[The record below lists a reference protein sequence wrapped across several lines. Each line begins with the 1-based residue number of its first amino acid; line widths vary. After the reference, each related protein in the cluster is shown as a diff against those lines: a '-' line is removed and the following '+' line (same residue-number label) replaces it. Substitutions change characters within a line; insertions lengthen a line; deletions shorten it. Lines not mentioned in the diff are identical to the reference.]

1 MWNQIQQAL
10 QDSMSRVTTKIA
22 MLLPGILAF
31 IVALLIFLVLAWL
44 FAWLVRSVLT
54 GLRFDERLRNGAQ
67 TLAEWSPTST
77 PTTLATRVVFW
88 AFVALG
94 VLVAV
99 SAFDAASAEPAVTAY
114 VFPYLPHIIAAAL
127 LFFIGNVA
135 ARFLSRSVLITA
147 VNLNLQ
153 YAKLLATGVK
163 WLVLILTTAMALDHL
178 AIGGQIVDLAFGILF
193 GGIVL
198 ALALAIGLG
207 SRELV
212 SRSLEKEAVKTAEP
226 TPSSDRLQHF

>member
-1 MWNQIQQAL
+1 MWKQIQQAL

-31 IVALLIFLVLAWL
+31 IVAMLIFLVLGWL
-44 FAWLVRSVLT
+44 FSWLVRTVLT
-54 GLRFDERLRNGAQ
+54 SLRFDDRLRSGSE

-77 PTTLATRVVFW
+77 PTTLATRIVFW
-88 AFVALG
+88 VFVALG
-94 VLVAV
+94 VFVGV
-99 SAFDAASAEPAVTAY
+99 SAFDAASAEPAITTY
-114 VFPYLPHIIAAAL
+114 VFPYLPHIFAAVL
-127 LFFIGNVA
+127 LLFIGNVA
-135 ARFLSRSVLITA
+135 GRFLARSVLITA

-153 YAKLLATGVK
+153 YARLLSTGVK

-178 AIGGQIVDLAFGILF
+178 SIGGQIVDLAFGILF

-207 SRELV
+207 SRDLV
-212 SRSLEKEAVKTAEP
+212 SRSLERESARPVEPVPAE
-226 TPSSDRLQHF
+226 RLQHF